1 MGIFKRLLGEVHRR
15 SLWQVVGIYLG
26 ASWLVLQVVE
36 TLTETSGLPDWVGPG
51 AIVLLLIGFPIVLA
65 TAFIQEGMRSR
76 AELSVTE
83 ADGRQD
89 SNGSVAQAAAA
100 SGDADASPPEEET
113 EPLAGSPVP
122 TPDVST
128 ARHRLFT
135 WRNALL
141 GGAAAF
147 TLLGI
152 VTAAWMIM
160 RAAGIGPAATLVAR
174 GVIDER
180 DRVILAD
187 FENRTS
193 DSLLAQVVTEA
204 FRVDLAQSPL
214 VTVVEPS
221 HVSGVLSR
229 MARDPETPLDL
240 ELAREVALRDGI
252 KAIVAGDVGTAG
264 TGYMLSVR
272 LEAADGGEVLASH
285 REAAADSTVIIDAID
300 NASRK
305 LREKIGESLRAVRA
319 EDPLAQVT
327 TSSLEALRAYSQAI
341 RAIEVESRP
350 EKGIALLEEAVALDS
365 SFAMAWRKLGVV
377 LGNRGQEQSRALAA
391 LTKAY
396 ENRDRLSRRERLLT
410 TSTYYFNVTDE
421 NEKAIAALENLVDV
435 DPNDSWALNNLSVLW
450 GRLEESA
457 RAEEYARRAI
467 QADSTNPIHYGN
479 AVDAQL
485 YQGKF
490 EEAEAT
496 VAAMAQRIPETP
508 RHIEWSAYVASALHD
523 HEQAADLLRELRQR
537 EARSLFWRAFTSD
550 QLGSVLANAG
560 RLREAEA
567 HYADGMKTNEER
579 DLPDQYLR
587 SALTLARLQA
597 RFDDDP
603 SAALATVTAAFE
615 QTPFSDLDALDRPY
629 VDAVRFYA
637 EVGRV
642 DGAKELLAD
651 FETSEASSIGNA
663 ESSLRWMNGAVAL
676 AEGRYEDAIDELSR
690 IREYYCRTCGLAEL
704 ARAYELSGQTDS
716 TLAVYERFV
725 APGSA
730 FRIFTDQGELG
741 SAYERLGQ
749 LYDAK
754 GDHEKA
760 AEYYARFVELWRDA
774 DPELQPRVEAAQA
787 RLDQIF
793 AERG

>member
-1 MGIFKRLLGEVHRR
+1 MGGLKSLIGEVHRR

-51 AIVLLLIGFPIVLA
+51 AIVLLLIGFPIVLT
-65 TAFIQEGMRSR
+65 TAFIQEGIRSR
-76 AELSVTE
+76 SERE
-83 ADGRQD
+83 
-89 SNGSVAQAAAA
+89 AAARA
-100 SGDADASPPEEET
+100 RSEET
-113 EPLAGSPVP
+113 EDAVPAVEGETKRAAPADAGREPGPESVATVAGS
-122 TPDVST
+122 
-128 ARHRLFT
+128 ARHHLFT

-147 TLLGI
+147 SLLGI
-152 VTAAWMIM
+152 VTAAWMVM

-187 FENRTS
+187 FENRTG

-221 HVSGVLSR
+221 YVSGVLSR
-229 MARDPETPLDL
+229 MAQDPETPLDL

-285 REAAADSTVIIDAID
+285 REAAADSTEIIGAID

-341 RAIEVESRP
+341 RAIEVEGRP
-350 EKGIALLEEAVALDS
+350 EKGIALLEEAVTLDS
-365 SFAMAWRKLGVV
+365 AFAMAWRKLGVV
-377 LGNRGQEQSRALAA
+377 LGNRGQEQSRAIAA

-435 DPNDSWALNNLSVLW
+435 DPSDSWALNNLSVLW
-450 GRLEESA
+450 GRLAEYE

-479 AVDAQL
+479 AIDSQI
-485 YQGKF
+485 YQGKL

-496 VAAMAQRIPETP
+496 VAAMALQIPETP
-508 RHIEWSAYVASALHD
+508 RHLEWGAYLASAQHD
-523 HEQAADLLRELRQR
+523 HERTADLLFELRQR

-550 QLGSVLANAG
+550 LLASLMANSG
-560 RLREAEA
+560 RLREAQER
-567 HYADGMKTNEER
+567 YADAIDTNEER
-579 DLPDQYLR
+579 DLPDQYLQ
-587 SALTLARLQA
+587 SALNLARLQA

-603 SAALATVTAAFE
+603 SAALQTMARAFE
-615 QTPFSDLDALDRPY
+615 QIPLAELDPLDRPY

-637 EVGRV
+637 EVGQLDR
-642 DGAKELLAD
+642 AKELVAD
-651 FETSEASSIGNA
+651 FVASSASTIGNA
-663 ESSLRWMNGAVAL
+663 ESSLHWMSGSVAL
-676 AEGRYEDAIDELSR
+676 AEGRYEEAIDELSR
-690 IREYYCRTCGLAEL
+690 IREYYCRNCGLPEL
-704 ARAYELSGQTDS
+704 ARAYDGSGQPDS
-716 TLAVYERFV
+716 TVAVYERFV
-725 APGSA
+725 APGSS

-741 SAYERLGQ
+741 PAYERLGQ
-749 LYDAK
+749 LYDEK

-760 AEYYARFVELWRDA
+760 AEYYAKFVELWRDA
-774 DPELQPRVEAAQA
+774 DAELQPRVEAAQA
-787 RLDQIF
+787 RLDEIF
-793 AERG
+793 AETG

>member
-1 MGIFKRLLGEVHRR
+1 MLGLKSLIGEVHRR

-36 TLTETSGLPDWVGPG
+36 TLSETSGLPDWVGPG
-51 AIVLLLIGFPIVLA
+51 AIVLLLIGFPIVLT

-76 AELSVTE
+76 A
-83 ADGRQD
+83 D
-89 SNGSVAQAAAA
+89 QAAAPSQHPEELDVA
-100 SGDADASPPEEET
+100 ATADADVTPAARAEVPKLEEGS
-113 EPLAGSPVP
+113 EPA
-122 TPDVST
+122 VSDPSST
-128 ARHRLFT
+128 GHRLFT

-174 GVIDER
+174 GVIDAR
-180 DRVILAD
+180 DRVILAE
-187 FENRTS
+187 FENRTG

-221 HVSGVLSR
+221 YVSGVLSR
-229 MARDPETPLDL
+229 MARDSETPLDL

-252 KAIVAGDVGTAG
+252 KAIVAGDIGTAG
-264 TGYMLSVR
+264 TGYVLSVR

-285 REAAADSTVIIDAID
+285 RAAASDSTEIIDAID
-300 NASRK
+300 DASRK
-305 LREKIGESLRAVRA
+305 LREQIGESLRAVRA
-319 EDPLAQVT
+319 EEPLAQVT
-327 TSSLEALRAYSQAI
+327 TSALEALRMYSQAI

-365 SFAMAWRKLGVV
+365 AFAMAWRKLGVV
-377 LGNRGQEQSRALAA
+377 LRNRGQERSRAMAA
-391 LTKAY
+391 LRKAY

-435 DPNDSWALNNLSVLW
+435 DPSDSWALNNLSVLW
-450 GRLEESA
+450 GRLEEHA

-479 AVDAQL
+479 AVDSQL
-485 YQGKF
+485 YQEKF
-490 EEAEAT
+490 EGAEAT
-496 VAAMAQRIPETP
+496 VAAMARRIPETP
-508 RHIEWSAYVASALHD
+508 RHLEWGAYVASATHD
-523 HEQAADLLRELRQR
+523 YTAAADLLRELRQR
-537 EARSLFWRAFTSD
+537 EARSLFWRAFTND
-550 QLGSVLANAG
+550 LLGSLFANSG
-560 RLREAEA
+560 RLTEAQER
-567 HYADGMKTNEER
+567 YADAIETNEER
-579 DLPDQYLR
+579 DLPDQYLQ
-587 SALTLARLQA
+587 STLNLARLQA

-603 SAALATVTAAFE
+603 SEALETLIRAFE
-615 QTPFSDLDALDRPY
+615 QIPFSDLDPLDRPY
-629 VDAVRFYA
+629 VDAVRFYT
-637 EVGRV
+637 EVGRI
-642 DGAKELLAD
+642 DRAKEFLAD
-651 FETSEASSIGNA
+651 FEASEASSIGNA
-663 ESSLRWMNGAVAL
+663 ESSLRWMSGSVAL

-690 IREYYCRTCGLAEL
+690 IREYYCRTCGLPEL
-704 ARAYELSGQTDS
+704 ARAYDLSGQADS
-716 TLAVYERFV
+716 SLAVYERFV

-741 SAYERLGQ
+741 PAYERLGQ
-749 LYDAK
+749 LYDQG
-754 GDHEKA
+754 GDYERA
-760 AEYYARFVELWRDA
+760 AEYYAKFVELWKEA
-774 DPELQPRVEAAQA
+774 DPELQPRVEAAQT
-787 RLDQIF
+787 RLDAIF